1 MLAWLNP
8 PSPAADY
15 FVPSFL
21 ICIEDG
27 YRDNPY
33 HSRQVGKG
41 NELALIQQLCSPSEY
56 QQQRVALVG
65 ST

>member
-1 MLAWLNP
+1 MLAWLNL
-8 PSPAADY
+8 PSPADY

-33 HSRQVGKG
+33 HSRQVGKRTG
-41 NELALIQQLCSPSEY
+41 AISESAIGALPREDPPEC
-56 QQQRVALVG
+56 V
-65 ST
+65 